1 MLNDSL
7 QLATLA
13 FRVPPI
19 LTLAKTSHLL
29 LGGGGGGGAPAV
41 VTDFSV
47 TCTSQLQPAGGASS
61 CLYSL

>member
-13 FRVPPI
+13 FRVPPV

-29 LGGGGGGGAPAV
+29 LGGGGGSPSDV
-41 VTDFSV
+41 VTDFPSRA
-47 TCTSQLQPAGGASS
+47 SQLQPKGGDIS
-61 CLYSL
+61 CLFI